1 MFFIYRSLTLIF
13 YPVLTLIIFMRTL
26 TKKEHP
32 KRYKEK
38 IFSSSFRVERKENT
52 KLIWFH
58 AASVGE
64 FKSILPLIKE
74 LNSKY
79 SSLEFLIT
87 SVTLSSGKLANE
99 ELKKFENVHHRFF
112 PIDVSFLIQKFILF
126 WRPDIIFLVDSE
138 IWPNLIFQAKKDKI
152 PLGIINARITKKTFK
167 RWMMIPSTAR
177 RIFSH
182 FDLCLTSNYETQKYL
197 DVLKAKNIIHI
208 GNLKMINNIDRKNLE
223 NRNSDFLRENNFW
236 LAASTHEGE
245 EDFCIDTHLKIKE
258 KIKSIITIIAPRH
271 INRAISIYDICKKN
285 GLSAQILNED
295 EKISEKKEII
305 IINTYGNLASFYKHS
320 KSVFFGKSLLKKLE
334 KTGGQSPIEAAQLGC
349 KIYHGPYIYNFEEI
363 YNFFREN
370 EVAKKIDN
378 SNELAENIMIDLNSH
393 SHENSQFIDTINK
406 LSKEIL
412 IKTTNNIFEF
422 IDNETK

>member
-245 EDFCIDTHLKIKE
+245 EDFCIDTHLKI
-258 KIKSIITIIAPRH
+258 
-271 INRAISIYDICKKN
+271 
-285 GLSAQILNED
+285 
-295 EKISEKKEII
+295 
-305 IINTYGNLASFYKHS
+305 
-320 KSVFFGKSLLKKLE
+320 
-334 KTGGQSPIEAAQLGC
+334 
-349 KIYHGPYIYNFEEI
+349 
-363 YNFFREN
+363 
-370 EVAKKIDN
+370 
-378 SNELAENIMIDLNSH
+378 
-393 SHENSQFIDTINK
+393 
-406 LSKEIL
+406 
-412 IKTTNNIFEF
+412 
-422 IDNETK
+422 